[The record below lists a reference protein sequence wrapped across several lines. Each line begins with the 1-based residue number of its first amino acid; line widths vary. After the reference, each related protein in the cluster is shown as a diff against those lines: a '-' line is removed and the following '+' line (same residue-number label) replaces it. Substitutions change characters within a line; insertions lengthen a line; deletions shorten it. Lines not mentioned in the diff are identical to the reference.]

1 MSGLV
6 VDLLAECALGYSIPS
21 CPVAFVVAAVA
32 WALWRR
38 SLTARGRDIRQLYCV
53 MLLRRRS
60 WLPKADQQS
69 WRPSVAHPKTCPALT
84 TIPVKQVSIHDYEQ
98 QVGMQ

>member
-53 MLLRRRS
+53 MLLR
-60 WLPKADQQS
+60 LPKADQRS

-84 TIPVKQVSIHDYEQ
+84 TIPVKQVSMHVYEQ
-98 QVGMQ
+98 QVEMQ